1 MYLEKNLEKK
11 WLVKSENK
19 ILGPYN
25 FDQIVDLMRKKQ
37 ITMIDEVRDPE
48 TRWLYIRENAEY
60 KNIVEEI
67 RKEIDSKQENTKTYQ
82 SISKSY
88 DDPMLKTK
96 TDINNQF
103 TDINLETKDISFVN
117 EELSVPS
124 ETVVGARVEKAKV
137 YGVQTDEVVQNKLNI
152 FSNKIILA
160 TVAAILLVVGSVSGY
175 IYIQKRNLQKQE
187 EDLALQVKKYKYL
200 GLYQKAV
207 DGFTKLPDATQ
218 KKLIPDLLEIFPLLQ
233 AAGQVKSEDIKTL
246 SNLSTEQR
254 SNVELIYFW
263 ESMQQQNYGQAQEFL
278 VKATTLQPGSL
289 LIKENEALLYLKKG
303 QYLNSF
309 NIFKTIFTAEKNGRY
324 LLGMVLSFYGLSNL
338 ERSQFGKDL
347 LSSLDKYTSTYF
359 DYKKELLL
367 AQISLALETN
377 NELLYKISL
386 KQFFN
391 TPCQLSAQF
400 TKPSLL
406 APNSYLWKDMNEIKA
421 IVQKTLFG
429 DDVIL
434 FQLHDYLE
442 QGQLSAATEHLS
454 NNISRVSNFQ
464 MREQMNLLLYNSQN
478 RNREVVALE
487 KGNKLDMSSELNHLI
502 LALNQIE
509 LDENVSIEPHLQFLT
524 SKQQVFFKDWLVL
537 EQLIKKNSTT
547 EIKSF
552 LKEHFITTQN
562 FGPVFI
568 ARSLVN

>member
-82 SISKSY
+82 SISKSF

-117 EELSVPS
+117 EELSIPS
-124 ETVVGARVEKAKV
+124 ETVVGVRVEKAKV
-137 YGVQTDEVVQNKLNI
+137 YGVQTDEAVQTKLNI
-152 FSNKIILA
+152 FSNKIVLA
-160 TVAAILLVVGSVSGY
+160 TIAAVVLVVSSVGGY
-175 IYIQKRNLQKQE
+175 VYIQKRNLQKQE

-207 DGFTKLPDATQ
+207 DAFTKLPDTTQ
-218 KKLIPDLLEIFPLLQ
+218 KKLIPDLLEIFPLLD

-246 SNLSTEQR
+246 TNLSTEQR

-289 LIKENEALLYLKKG
+289 LIKENEALLYYKKG
-303 QYLNSF
+303 QFLNSF
-309 NIFKTIFTAEKNGRY
+309 NIFKSIFGAEKNGRY
-324 LLGMVLSFYGLSNL
+324 LLGMVISFYGLSNL
-338 ERSQFGKDL
+338 ERSQFSKDL

-391 TPCQLSAQF
+391 TPCKLSAHF

-421 IVQKTLFG
+421 IVQKPLFG

-454 NNISRVSNFQ
+454 NNISRVANFQ
-464 MREQMNLLLYNSQN
+464 VREQMNLLLYNSQN
-478 RNREVVALE
+478 RSREVVALE
-487 KGNKLDMSSELNHLI
+487 KGNKLDMNSELNHLI

-509 LDENVSIEPHLQFLT
+509 LDENVSVEPHLQFLA
-524 SKQQVFFKDWLVL
+524 SKQQVFFRDWLVL
-537 EQLIKKNSTT
+537 EQLIKKNSAA

-562 FGPVFI
+562 FGPVFT
-568 ARSLVN
+568 AKSLVN